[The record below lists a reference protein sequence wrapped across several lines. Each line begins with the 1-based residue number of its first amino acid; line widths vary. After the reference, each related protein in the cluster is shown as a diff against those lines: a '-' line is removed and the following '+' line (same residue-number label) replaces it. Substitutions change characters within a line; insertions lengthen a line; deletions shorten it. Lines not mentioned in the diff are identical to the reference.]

1 MKGKL
6 YFLSALLL
14 LYSHIFAQQVS
25 LETAQ
30 RVANMFLQN
39 NVPAAMRSAS
49 ATNTTTSSASVIKP
63 IGKVAQS
70 PVMYAVSQDNVWVL
84 VSADERVTPIL
95 AYSDANAGM
104 FPEEEDMPDGMI
116 ALLDWYEYQIQYL
129 RDSTNETTTHE
140 GWQTY
145 QTVFFIDRDEVI
157 VRPLLRRGR
166 EENHWKQSGNNDT
179 VNANAEKSYNKFCP
193 TLEVTM
199 MGQVMGFK
207 TLVGC
212 VAVAMGQVMWYWQW
226 PTIAVVEGIDNNNLI
241 REYDW
246 NNMPAEI
253 TNASP
258 TYSVDMIAHILR
270 DAGISVDME
279 YTVNGSGASR
289 YLVPNALRNV
299 FGYNSDNV
307 LDRRPHIRNWS
318 ESLKAN
324 LQQGYPIL
332 YAGDRRLSDG
342 SLRGHL
348 FVIDGYTK
356 SNAFHMNYGQDENAN
371 GYFMLD
377 EINGEACNKYPIN
390 QSAILNVYPNYPSC
404 NPIEISQD
412 EVLDTIF
419 VSQNGGGITIGNT
432 VIEHYQEGRI
442 YSGEY
447 VRLTNGFHAKAG
459 SNLHVAIK
467 DVLCNQ
473 TISYLPKK
481 ITDTSHE
488 IQWSD
493 TWNVLSHAW
502 DPEGGDDMY
511 YGYTIIYQLGEDT
524 LINEVRYRK
533 LTGYF
538 SLASPSMQEYV
549 AALRFADDKKVFI
562 HYDNTEYLLYDFG
575 AQVGDTLEI
584 FGGIDHYKDFKILPH
599 VITGIDTLAD
609 GRLQIYSNAI
619 IQESEGYETPFERIY
634 PKIWIEGVGS
644 KNGIVQNSATNRIGS
659 GTSVLLCAYYDDD
672 CIYTT
677 DNPYYTSLGCVY
689 NDPIFTSMEEVKSST
704 QSIQKI
710 MYNGL
715 LFILRDGKMYNIM
728 GVEVGE

>member
-6 YFLSALLL
+6 YLLSALLL
-14 LYSHIFAQQVS
+14 LYSPIFAQQVS

-30 RVANMFLQN
+30 RVANIFLQN

-49 ATNTTTSSASVIKP
+49 ATNTTNSSASVIKP

-70 PVMYAVSQDNVWVL
+70 PVMYAVSQDSAWVL

-104 FPEEEDMPDGMI
+104 FPEEDDMPDGMI

-129 RDSTNETTTHE
+129 RDSTNETTTQE

-145 QTVFFIDRDEVI
+145 QTVFLIDRDEVI

-199 MGQVMGFK
+199 MGQVMGLK

-307 LDRRPHIRNWS
+307 LNRRPHIRNWS

-493 TWNVLSHAW
+493 TWNVLSHGW

-511 YGYTIIYQLGEDT
+511 NGYTTIYQLGEDT

-533 LTGYF
+533 LTDYF

-584 FGGIDHYKDFKILPH
+584 FGGIDHYKDYKTLPH
-599 VITGIDTLAD
+599 VITAIDTLD
-609 GRLQIYSNAI
+609 EGRLQIHSKAI
-619 IQESEGYETPFERIY
+619 VQMYAGAEGEYESLC

-644 KNGIVQNSATNRIGS
+644 KDGIVQNSATNRIGS
-659 GTSVLLCAYYDDD
+659 GTSVLLCAYHNDD
-672 CIYTT
+672 CIYTV
-677 DNPYYTSLGCVY
+677 DNPYYTPLGCVY

-715 LFILRDGKMYNIM
+715 LFILRDGRMYNTM